1 MKEQHRRGRTIF
13 LLIAVAVFVVVLV
26 FLLAEFSN
34 GAQKKQGIVLPQGS
48 SEPTTRPTDEG
59 TNPDFVIV
67 TPENLSALVESFEI
81 PTCYAQTLSQTV
93 YGDGAVDISVIQI
106 RSYATLRKM
115 EILQSGI
122 TRHLLSNGE
131 TLYLWYGD
139 DPSKV
144 EEIRLSADISVEDI
158 AGIFSYA
165 SVASLPK
172 EEIVQVAYIPLT
184 QAVDTH
190 YLYLSTKHS
199 GNIVT
204 DYWIDMTTGLLHM
217 AETRE
222 GDVVLYS
229 LEKDSFEVF
238 DTQEEDFLGHFVL
251 PDGVAPFAIEAE

>member
-13 LLIAVAVFVVVLV
+13 LLIAVAVFVVALV

-34 GAQKKQGIVLPQGS
+34 GSQKKQGIVLPQGS
-48 SEPTTRPTDEG
+48 SEPANRPLDEE

-67 TPENLSALVESFEI
+67 TPENLAALAESFDL
-81 PTCYAQTLSQTV
+81 PVCYTQILNQTI
-93 YGDGAVDISVIQI
+93 YGDNAVDFSVIQI
-106 RSYATLRKM
+106 RSYAGLRKI
-115 EILQSGI
+115 EILQSGV
-122 TRHLLSNGE
+122 TRHLLSDGE

-139 DPSKV
+139 DTSAV
-144 EEIRLSADISVEDI
+144 ERLRLSADVSLEDV

-165 SVASLPK
+165 SVASLPT
-172 EEIVQVAYIPLT
+172 EEITQVAYIPLT
-184 QAVDTH
+184 QAVDVH

-199 GNIVT
+199 GDIVT

-229 LEKDSFEVF
+229 LEQDTIEVY
-238 DTQEEDFLGHFVL
+238 DGQTEDFLGHFTL
-251 PDGVAPFAIEAE
+251 PDGTVPFAIEAE